1 MSNAYYN
8 GTDHIFYSDNAT
20 YVVIKAP
27 EGQNLNI
34 EATINGAATYPDI
47 EPKQVLY
54 KDAFSVDGS
63 ANFTFDN
70 ITNTIYSDGIA
81 GVSSTNEKNKITLSN
96 LGFVYNSINN
106 NGYHHFR
113 VNNATYLGIGAT
125 SADFYTYI
133 KGVGGNSGSPAYGFS
148 SYPGTGMFGES
159 GTVALSCN
167 GYTTLHAQSWETMIG
182 TEAAVTIGAFRFG
195 IPVKS
200 SLCIPTNGSICNV
213 LLGCGN
219 NTSKNLMSFY
229 NDFNQTIFGSIV
241 SNNATSVSYTTASDR
256 RLKYDIEDLPNTLQ
270 RVLTLRPRKFFWR
283 NGYTEDLGFIAD
295 EVQQV
300 VPSAVFGNIDA
311 VDDEGKPKY
320 QTVDQTKLIP
330 LLVGS
335 IKELNSMIDVLKAD
349 IVKLNGDI
357 DALYRR
363 IL

>member
-20 YVVIKAP
+20 NVVIKSP
-27 EGQNLNI
+27 EGQNLI
-34 EATINGAATYPDI
+34 VEATIDGAATYPDI

-54 KDAFSVDGS
+54 KDSFTVDGN

-70 ITNTIYSDGIA
+70 VNNVIYSYTVGGI
-81 GVSSTNEKNKITLSN
+81 SSTDQKNKIYFGNT
-96 LGFVYNSINN
+96 GTIYNSISNS
-106 NGYHHFR
+106 GYHDLR
-113 VNNATYLGIGAT
+113 VNDVTYMYISPTVIST
-125 SADFYTYI
+125 STYMR
-133 KGVGGNSGSPAYGFS
+133 GVGGNSGSPAYGFNS
-148 SYPGTGMFGES
+148 SPNSGIFSES
-159 GTVALSCN
+159 GTVATTCN

-182 TEAAVTIGAFRFG
+182 NEAALTIGSFRFG
-195 IPVKS
+195 GPVKT
-200 SLCIPTNGSICNV
+200 SLCIPTNGSICNI

-229 NDFNQTIFGSIV
+229 NDFNHVIFGSIV

-270 RVLTLRPRKFFWR
+270 RVLSLRPRKFFWK
-283 NGYTEDLGFIAD
+283 NGFTEDLGFIAD
-295 EVQQV
+295 EVQEV
-300 VPSAVFGNIDA
+300 VPNAVYGLPNS
-311 VDDEGKPKY
+311 VDDEGKPNY
-320 QTVDQTKLIP
+320 QTLDQTKLIP

-335 IKELNSMIDVLKAD
+335 IKELNSMIDVLKSD